1 MVYCYLHKIAVLVC
15 SRLLEFSIRK
25 LKKFMGFFKKQ
36 FVLTE
41 PVIKNIRRLVE
52 LREPKRKKK
61 PMLFMAK
68 WQICASFV
76 VKALLLAV
84 QAIGSGEV

>member
-1 MVYCYLHKIAVLVC
+1 
-15 SRLLEFSIRK
+15 
-25 LKKFMGFFKKQ
+25 MGFFKKQ

-84 QAIGSGEV
+84 QAIGSGEVWFNPMLASGMCELDLI